1 VNKTAAA
8 ATAPSAVRKA
18 LDQLNQAP
26 QLDPI
31 TAEEVAALGETMLWR
46 ILVEPYVP
54 KYSGTVVLT
63 DSIDNT
69 ERVVSKIARIVQIG
83 CFAFKART
91 ESGLELSQSTVL
103 PKVGEYYLHE
113 MYAGQEV
120 HLRSGH
126 ILRLLADTELLYRV
140 KDPALFKGYL

>member
-1 VNKTAAA
+1 MNKPAAA
-8 ATAPSAVRKA
+8 ATAPSAVRQA
-18 LDQLNQAP
+18 LDQLNTP
-26 QLDPI
+26 DLEPI
-31 TAEEVAALGETMLWR
+31 TAEEVAALGTTMLWR

-54 KYSGTVVLT
+54 KYAGRIAVT

-69 ERVVSKIARIVQIG
+69 ERVIAKIGRIVQIG

-91 ESGLELSQSTVL
+91 ESGLELSQSTIL
-103 PKVGEYYLHE
+103 PKVGEYYLYE

-126 ILRLLADTELLYRV
+126 ILRLLADTELLIRV
-140 KDPALFKGYL
+140 NSPAKFKGYL

>member
-1 VNKTAAA
+1 MNKPAAA

-18 LDQLNQAP
+18 LEQLNAAS

-31 TAEEVAALGETMLWR
+31 TAEAVTALGRTMLWR

-54 KYSGTVVLT
+54 KYSGAVMLT
-63 DSIDNT
+63 DSVDNT
-69 ERVVSKIARIVQIG
+69 ERVISKIARIVQIG

-91 ESGLELSQSTVL
+91 ESGLELSQSDLL
-103 PKVGEYYLHE
+103 PQVGEYYLHE

-126 ILRLLADTELLYRV
+126 ILRLLADTELLFRV
-140 KDPALFKGYL
+140 DDPALFKGYL

>member
-1 VNKTAAA
+1 VNRQPA

-18 LDQLNQAP
+18 LDQLNSP
-26 QLDPI
+26 QLEPI
-31 TAEEVAALGETMLWR
+31 TAEAVAALGDTMLWR

-54 KYSGTVVLT
+54 KYSGALALT
-63 DSIDNT
+63 DSIDNS

-83 CFAFKART
+83 CFAFKSRT
-91 ESGLELSQSTVL
+91 QSNLELAQSDVL